1 MTAIGYVLIGLAAG
15 TVSASLGVGGGVVFV
30 PALVILF
37 SFDQHVA
44 QGTSL
49 AVIVPIAIV
58 GAFVHARAN
67 RVVWRYAVPLGI
79 AGVFGG
85 VIGGGIALALDD
97 IVLRRMFAAM
107 LVVTAVRMLR
117 RPRSERQ

>member
-1 MTAIGYVLIGLAAG
+1 MTALGYVLIGLAAG
-15 TVSASLGVGGGVVFV
+15 TISASLGVGGGVVFV

-37 SFDQHVA
+37 SFDQHLA

-58 GAFVHARAN
+58 GAFSHARAN

-79 AGVFGG
+79 AAVAGG
-85 VIGGGIALALDD
+85 VVGGGIALALDET
-97 IVLRRMFAAM
+97 VLRRMFAAM
-107 LVVTAVRMLR
+107 LVITAVRMLR
-117 RPRSERQ
+117 GTKSERQ